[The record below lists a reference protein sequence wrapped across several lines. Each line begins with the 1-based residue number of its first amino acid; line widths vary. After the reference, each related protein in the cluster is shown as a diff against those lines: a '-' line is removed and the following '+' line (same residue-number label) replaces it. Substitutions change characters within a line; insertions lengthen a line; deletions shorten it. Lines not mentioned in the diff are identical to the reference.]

1 MVEESE
7 RLSSAEIA
15 SRASRRSLLARKQM
29 ELSFFMLFPFIKILK
44 VFAALICIYH
54 TFWFRIDDR
63 LFYDIEI
70 MDDI

>member
-1 MVEESE
+1 
-7 RLSSAEIA
+7 
-15 SRASRRSLLARKQM
+15 LLARKQM